1 MLKSVKR
8 KLGNSSTSPISN
20 ELSSGDVGAGTQSG
34 GSHGQYS
41 MTGTPADTSP
51 PQNVEPEGV
60 ENDTVQPVVNSTPQT
75 NQSTDGSGSNTFKN
89 GIVDDRTDSF
99 LSENDR
105 AQPTKG
111 QIDLKSAVKQF
122 ETNYLK
128 FAKNHKEFITI
139 EDDLYSALQLAQH
152 ETNIYRSAE
161 LFRKE
166 ISNVLSVRSLKE
178 NAGRK
183 KAMSR
188 VGRFLGKLYPVAN
201 VSLRLAG
208 VISEVY
214 IFATTLI
221 PRALGLYL

>member
-8 KLGNSSTSPISN
+8 KLGNSSTSLVSDEVN
-20 ELSSGDVGAGTQSG
+20 SGDVGAGTQSG
-34 GSHGQYS
+34 SSREQYS
-41 MTGTPADTSP
+41 MTRTPADASP
-51 PQNVEPEGV
+51 PLNVEPEGF

-75 NQSTDGSGSNTFKN
+75 NESTDGTGSNTFEN
-89 GIVDDRTDSF
+89 GIVDDRTSSF

-105 AQPTKG
+105 AQLTKG
-111 QIDLKSAVKQF
+111 QIDLKLAIKQF

-139 EDDLYSALQLAQH
+139 EDDFHSALQPAQR

-166 ISNVLSVRSLKE
+166 ISNVLSVRSQKE
-178 NAGRK
+178 NVGKK

-208 VISEVY
+208 AISEVH